1 MMSSDAKTLA
11 EYLSRLKQENDIIN
25 GQMVKYNEGLMKG
38 EEIGEARGL
47 VKGEEIGEARGLVKG
62 EEIGKEIGRKQNALE
77 IARNLLNR
85 NLAIGEVSQ
94 IVGLPLAEIEGLRG
108 F

>member
-38 EEIGEARGL
+38 EEIG
-47 VKGEEIGEARGLVKG
+47 
-62 EEIGKEIGRKQNALE
+62 RKQNALDT
-77 IARNLLNR
+77 AKNLLMMGLSLER
-85 NLAIGEVSQ
+85 IAQ
-94 IVGLPLAEIEGLRG
+94 AVGLPLAEIEGLRG

>member
-38 EEIGEARGL
+38 EEIGMM
-47 VKGEEIGEARGLVKG
+47 KGK
-62 EEIGKEIGRKQNALE
+62 EIGKEIGRKQNALDT
-77 IARNLLNR
+77 AKNLLVMGLSLER
-85 NLAIGEVSQ
+85 IAQ
-94 IVGLPLAEIEGLRG
+94 AVGLPLAEIEGLRG

>member
-38 EEIGEARGL
+38 EEIG
-47 VKGEEIGEARGLVKG
+47 K
-62 EEIGKEIGRKQNALE
+62 EIGKEIGRKQNALDT
-77 IARNLLNR
+77 AKNLLVMGLSLER
-85 NLAIGEVSQ
+85 IAQ
-94 IVGLPLAEIEGLRG
+94 AVGLPLAEIEGLRG

>member
-38 EEIGEARGL
+38 EEIG
-47 VKGEEIGEARGLVKG
+47 
-62 EEIGKEIGRKQNALE
+62 KEIGRKQNALDT
-77 IARNLLNR
+77 AKNLLVMGLSLER
-85 NLAIGEVSQ
+85 IAQ
-94 IVGLPLAEIEGLRG
+94 AVGLPLAEIEGLRG

>member
-25 GQMVKYNEGLMKG
+25 GQMVKYNE
-38 EEIGEARGL
+38 
-47 VKGEEIGEARGLVKG
+47 GLVKG